1 MTGIDLGKMNS
12 ELSSLKNRINFDQIQ
27 TAAADAQA
35 QLGAISSTKLGI
47 NVGAIEGG
55 FQSLTQEIDNLTEDA
70 TAVVGKGLALLAD
83 NPPSINLKS
92 AIESTNLDALKGLTG
107 LTDEVVSGINS
118 FTCGL
123 PTPEAI
129 GATLSSVSGKN
140 IDELKDAMESIA
152 PEATKALASSSVLK
166 QFEGFKL
173 NGTSGIFA
181 GFSKSVGLSAAPL
194 NKYLDKGFGQPLKDL
209 IEATASPIG
218 NEIGKLTQDTG
229 QIVPNFIKKQVTGL
243 IDIGG
248 FKDAANLLGTFSNI
262 DIPNIETALSKLD
275 TSISGNVN
283 QFNSKFSKLG
293 TSTAEIFT
301 LGTSDASWSGANT
314 SVKTK
319 GATTIS
325 KNYSSAQ
332 STDAE
337 VTAFDKSIGGGGYAF
352 TMVSSIEELEAELRG
367 ATREITEVVIHW
379 TANFINQ
386 VNIGAEDIHRIH
398 QQRGFNGCGYHYII
412 KRDGT
417 IQRGRPLN
425 IIGAHAKDFGHNN
438 YSIGISHVAGY
449 NCVSSTPSSEWNR
462 YISAESITAEQFKAQ
477 KDFLGAF
484 YSVYPGGQV
493 LGHYQ
498 CTTSGKVDPIGDRP
512 TWNVDDYIY
521 TQFGKKNVYQ
531 YNNNYSPLSRT
542 QLIVARGN
550 NFA

>member
-209 IEATASPIG
+209 IEATASPVG

-314 SVKTK
+314 AVKTK
-319 GATTIS
+319 GATTVS
-325 KNYSSAQ
+325 QNYSSAASTQ
-332 STDAE
+332 SGASSYE
-337 VTAFDKSIGGGGYAF
+337 F

-449 NCVSSTPSSEWNR
+449 NCVS
-462 YISAESITAEQFKAQ
+462 
-477 KDFLGAF
+477 
-484 YSVYPGGQV
+484 PGGQV